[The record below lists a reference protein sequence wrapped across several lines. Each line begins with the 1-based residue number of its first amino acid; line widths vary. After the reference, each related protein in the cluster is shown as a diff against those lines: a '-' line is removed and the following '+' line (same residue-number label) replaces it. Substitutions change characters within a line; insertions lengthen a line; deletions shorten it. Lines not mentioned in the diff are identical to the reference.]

1 MLRGMRKASSNWLGK
16 TIMSVMFGVLIV
28 SFGIWGIADIFKGF
42 GQSSLAKIGNTEITT
57 EQFRNLYTD
66 KLQQIGRQ
74 FGRPL
79 TMEQARQF
87 GLDRQVLQQVIAE
100 AALDEG
106 ARRMGL
112 GQSDAEVVRAIS
124 EDPNFKGLDGK
135 FDPDRF
141 NQLIRQFGYNEQR
154 YIAEQ
159 RRVSLRRQLT
169 GTVAAGAGP
178 SKTQLEALIRFQ
190 NEQRSIE
197 YINLTE
203 AQAGTIDPPSP
214 EALAAY
220 FEDRKTL
227 FRAPEYR
234 KIAILALTPDELAK
248 SITVSDEDARKIFE
262 QRRERYATPE
272 RRQVYQIA
280 FPTMEEAKAARE
292 KIAAGTSFE
301 DIAKERKLTPSDID
315 LGSVTKAA
323 IGDPAIAD
331 AAFSLAPDTVSEP
344 IKGALVTALVK
355 VTKIE
360 PGANPSFE
368 SLADVIK
375 REIAMERARAQ
386 LQDLH
391 NKIEDERG
399 GGANIAEAAQKL
411 GLKAITVEAVDRS
424 GRGPDGKPVTDLPQ
438 GIDVVSP
445 AFASNIGVEND
456 PVQFNGG
463 ELWFDVLGVTPSRD
477 RTLEEVKDQVEKR
490 WRAEEVSKRL
500 RAKAAELI
508 EKLEKGGKLDAEA
521 AALGVKVETAT
532 AFKRD
537 AEVKGVPE
545 RLIAAA
551 FRTPKDGVGQ
561 TEGANST
568 DWIVFKVTD
577 VITPTVD
584 MASDD
589 VKKLKETLERALSD
603 EQIAQFVTKLE
614 SDVGT
619 TINQNA
625 FAVATGAAS
634 SAQ

>member
-1 MLRGMRKASSNWLGK
+1 MRKASSNWLGK
-16 TIMSVMFGVLIV
+16 TIMSVMFGILIV

-42 GQSSLAKIGNTEITT
+42 GQSSLAKIGSTEITT

-74 FGRPL
+74 FGRPI
-79 TMEQARQF
+79 TSEQARTF

-112 GQSDAEVVRAIS
+112 GQSDADVVRAIS

-135 FDPDRF
+135 FDADRF
-141 NQLIRQFGYNEQR
+141 NALIRQFGYNEQR

-159 RRVSLRRQLT
+159 RRVSLRRQMT
-169 GTVAAGAGP
+169 TTVASGAEP

-197 YINLTE
+197 YVNLTE

-220 FEDRKTL
+220 FEDRKAL

-234 KIAILALTPDELAK
+234 KIAVLTLTPDELAK
-248 SITVSDEDARKIFE
+248 SITVSDEDAKKIFE

-315 LGSVTKAA
+315 LGSITKAA
-323 IGDPAIAD
+323 IGDPAISE
-331 AAFSLAPDTVSEP
+331 AAFSLAPDTISEP
-344 IKGALVTALVK
+344 VKGALVTALLK

-360 PGANPSFE
+360 PGANPSYE

-375 REIAMERARAQ
+375 REVATERARSQ

-399 GGANIAEAAQKL
+399 GGSNIAEAAQKL
-411 GLKAITVEAVDRS
+411 GLKAITIEAVDRS
-424 GRGPDGKPVTDLPQ
+424 GRAPDGKPVAGLPQ
-438 GIDVVSP
+438 GVDVVSP
-445 AFASNIGVEND
+445 AFASNVGVEND
-456 PVQFNGG
+456 TVQFNGG
-463 ELWFDVLGVTPSRD
+463 ELWYDVLGVTPSRD

-500 RAKAAELI
+500 RAKATEMI
-508 EKLEKGGKLDAEA
+508 EKLNKGAKFDAEA
-521 AALGVKVETAT
+521 SALGVKVETAT

-537 AEVKGVPE
+537 AQVKDVPE

-551 FRTPKDGVGQ
+551 FQTPKDGVGQ
-561 TEGANST
+561 TEGANSS

-589 VKKLKETLERALSD
+589 VKKLKQSLKNGLSD
-603 EQIAQFVTKLE
+603 EQISQFVTHLE
-614 SDVGT
+614 SEVGT

-634 SAQ
+634 AQ

>member
-1 MLRGMRKASSNWLGK
+1 MRKASSNWLGK
-16 TIMSVMFGVLIV
+16 TVMSVMFGVLIV

-42 GQSSLAKIGNTEITT
+42 GQSSLAKIGNTEIST
-57 EQFRNLYTD
+57 EQFRSLFTD

-79 TMEQARQF
+79 TMDQARTF

-112 GQSDAEVVRAIS
+112 GQSDADIVRTIS
-124 EDPNFKGLDGK
+124 DDPNFKGLDGK
-135 FDPDRF
+135 FDHDRF
-141 NQLIRQFGYNEQR
+141 TQLIRQFGYNEQR

-169 GTVAAGAGP
+169 GTVTSGLEP

-190 NEQRSIE
+190 NEQRSVE
-197 YINLTE
+197 YVNLTA

-220 FEDRKTL
+220 FEDRKAL
-227 FRAPEYR
+227 FRSPEYR
-234 KIAILALTPDELAK
+234 KIAVLALTPDDLAK
-248 SITVSDEDARKIFE
+248 AITVSDEDAKKVFE
-262 QRRERYATPE
+262 LRRDRYATPE
-272 RRQVYQIA
+272 RRQLYQIA
-280 FPTMEEAKAARE
+280 FPNADEAKAARE

-301 DIAKERKLTPSDID
+301 DIAKERKLTPADID

-331 AAFSLAPDTVSEP
+331 AAFALAPDTVSEP
-344 IKGALVTALVK
+344 VKGALVTALLK
-355 VTKIE
+355 VTKVE
-360 PGANPSFE
+360 PGANPTYE
-368 SLADVIK
+368 SLADIIK
-375 REIAMERARAQ
+375 REVAMERARVQ
-386 LQDLH
+386 LQDVH

-399 GGANIAEAAQKL
+399 GGSNIAEAAQKL
-411 GLKAITVEAVDRS
+411 GLSAITIEAIDRS
-424 GRGPDGKPVTDLPQ
+424 GRSPDGKPVTGLPQ
-438 GIDVVSP
+438 GVDIVSP
-445 AFASNIGVEND
+445 AFASNVGVEND

-477 RTLEEVKDQVEKR
+477 RSLDEVKDQVEAR

-500 RAKAAELI
+500 RAKATEMI
-508 EKLEKGGKLDAEA
+508 EKLDKGAKFDAEA
-521 AALGVKVETAT
+521 AAAGVKVETAT
-532 AFKRD
+532 TFKRD
-537 AEVKGVPE
+537 AEIKGVPE

-551 FRTPKDGVGQ
+551 FRTPKDGSGQ
-561 TEGANST
+561 TEGANSS

-577 VITPTVD
+577 VITPSVD
-584 MASDD
+584 MASED
-589 VKKLKETLERALSD
+589 VKKLKENIQRAMTD
-603 EQIAQFVTKLE
+603 EQIAQYVTKLE
-614 SDVGT
+614 TDIGT

-625 FAVATGAAS
+625 FAIATGAAS
-634 SAQ
+634 AQ